1 MASFHYLDGLIQYN
15 MLGSSSTPA
24 GSKDFAAMARIH
36 FNHHF
41 RTRYKLEV
49 VFMAPLTRV

>member
-24 GSKDFAAMARIH
+24 GSKDFAAMARTH
-36 FNHHF
+36 LTHHF
-41 RTRYKLEV
+41 RPRYKLEV